1 MSTDARI
8 LAQEAYIFGYPLV
21 IMDVTRQ
28 VGTAVPKPEGAKAP
42 VNQLAHLRTI
52 PDYTFTDVVTPNAD
66 TLYSV
71 AMLDLKTEPVILS
84 VPAMESGRYYLMQL
98 MDAWT
103 NVFAAP
109 GTRTTG
115 NGKGDFAIIGPR
127 WAGSLPAGVQELR
140 SPTNHVW
147 MIGRTQT
154 NGKGDYAA
162 VHAIQD
168 QYRLTPLSAWGS
180 QYTAPTDVPVAPGVD
195 MTTPPVEQVGAMD
208 AAAFFGR
215 LNALMADNP
224 PAAADAPALAQF
236 AAIGI
241 APGKPFDL
249 TNMDAPTAQA
259 IQEGYAAGQARLVA
273 EVTGQH
279 GRIVNGWQ
287 VHPGTMG
294 AYGTD
299 YVLRAVISLFGLG
312 ANLSADAVYP
322 HANVD
327 ADGQSLTGTKRY
339 VLRFAKGQL
348 PPVNAFW
355 SLSMY
360 NAKQFFIQNPIDRY
374 AIGDRDA
381 LQTDADGTTPIY
393 IQHESPGSGKESN
406 WLPAPPDSFNIVMRL
421 YWPKQEI
428 LDGTWKMP
436 PIELNRSKQ
445 P

>member
-1 MSTDARI
+1 
-8 LAQEAYIFGYPLV
+8 
-21 IMDVTRQ
+21 
-28 VGTAVPKPEGAKAP
+28 
-42 VNQLAHLRTI
+42 
-52 PDYTFTDVVTPNAD
+52 
-66 TLYSV
+66 
-71 AMLDLKTEPVILS
+71 MLGLKTEPVILS
-84 VPAMESGRYYLMQL
+84 VPALESGRYYLMQL

-115 NGKGDFAIIGPR
+115 NGKGDFAIVGPR
-127 WAGSLPAGVQELR
+127 WAGTLPTGVRELR

-147 MIGRTQT
+147 MVGRTQT
-154 NGKGDYAA
+154 NGKRDYAA

-168 QYRLTPLSAWGS
+168 QYRLTPLNAWGGL
-180 QYTAPTDVPVAPGVD
+180 YTPPTEAPVAPGVD
-195 MTTPPVEQVGAMD
+195 VKTPPVEQAAAMD
-208 AAAFFGR
+208 ASAFFGR
-215 LNALMADNP
+215 LNVLMADNP

-249 TNMDAPTAQA
+249 TSMDASTTQA
-259 IQEGYAAGQARLVA
+259 LQEGYAAGQARLVA
-273 EVTGQH
+273 EVKGQH

-299 YVLRAVISLFGLG
+299 YVLRAVVSLFGLG

-322 HANVD
+322 HASVD
-327 ADGQSLTGTKRY
+327 ADGQPLTGANRY
-339 VLRFAKGQL
+339 VVRFAKGQL

-360 NAKQFFIQNPIDRY
+360 NARQAFIQNPIDRY

-381 LQTDADGTTPIY
+381 LQVDADGSTPIY
-393 IQHESPGSGKESN
+393 IQHESPGEEKESN
-406 WLPAPPDSFNIVMRL
+406 WLPAPPDSFNVVMRL

-436 PIELNRSKQ
+436 PVERRSE
-445 P
+445 